1 MVKRVTMVMSNKILF
16 KEQSL
21 KKLVIQYSG
30 IISVVTFF
38 ANYYFRH
45 FYGILSFSKTS
56 SKVTITL
63 QSVKVYCEKY
73 QSFNTRILKCYAT
86 R

>member
-1 MVKRVTMVMSNKILF
+1 MVKSVTMVMSNKILY
-16 KEQSL
+16 KEQSFF
-21 KKLVIQYSG
+21 KLSG

-63 QSVKVYCEKY
+63 QSVRVYCEKY